1 RVIGLA
7 EYGHVDLAGGTVP
20 AQVAG
25 RLLLAAPGLPS
36 RPAVVVAGKRV
47 VGGGWETCASGDPP
61 PTWFTAMVPDSLMR
75 QGANRLQP
83 FALDA
88 AGRLHPLRLTG

>member
-1 RVIGLA
+1 
-7 EYGHVDLAGGTVP
+7 
-20 AQVAG
+20 
-25 RLLLAAPGLPS
+25 
-36 RPAVVVAGKRV
+36 VVVAANGV
-47 VGGGWETCASGDPP
+47 VGGVSETFASGDPR

-75 QGANRLQP
+75 QGANRLQL